1 MIEKYTIRTDLA
13 MEQKERFESDHVEV
27 SGVVLEEEYDEEK
40 EIKITTVRI
49 ETENGARTMGKPVG
63 TYLTLEAPNLAA
75 GDEGYH
81 REISETLAGFLA
93 GYIKDKKLEESG
105 KKSRKEQHSQK
116 QYSVLVVGLG
126 NREVTPDALG
136 PYVVDQLNITRHI
149 VQEYGRYAIEG
160 EDGRIVSAVVP
171 GVMAQT
177 GMETAEI
184 IRGIVCETNP
194 DMIIVIDALAAR
206 STKRLN
212 RTIQIS
218 DAGIH
223 PGAGV
228 GNHRSAITKDTMGI
242 PVIAIGVPTVVDA
255 ATIVNDTMENF
266 IASLEASESLR
277 GVGVV
282 LQGYSSAEKYELVKE
297 LISPHLNGMF
307 VTPKDI
313 DETVRRIS
321 YTISEALNI
330 LFSGKEEHILR
341 QQT

>member
-1 MIEKYTIRTDLA
+1 MMVEKYKIRTDLA

-49 ETENGARTMGKPVG
+49 ETENGAKAMGKPVG
-63 TYLTLEAPNLAA
+63 TYLTLEAPNMAA
-75 GDEGYH
+75 ADEGYH
-81 REISETLAGFLA
+81 REISETLAGFLEK
-93 GYIKDKKLEESG
+93 YMKDTEENQEKG
-105 KKSRKEQHSQK
+105 
-116 QYSVLVVGLG
+116 YSVLVVGLG

-136 PYVVDQLNITRHI
+136 PYVVDQLNVTRHI
-149 VQEYGRYAIEG
+149 VQEYGRYAVG
-160 EDGRIVSAVVP
+160 KGGSRIVSAIVP

-177 GMETAEI
+177 GMESAEI
-184 IRGIVCETNP
+184 IRGIVNETTP
-194 DMIIVIDALAAR
+194 DLIMVIDALAAR

-228 GNHRSAITKDTMGI
+228 GNHRSEITKDTMGI

-255 ATIVNDTMENF
+255 ATIVNDTMGNF
-266 IASLEASESLR
+266 ITALETSETLK

-282 LQGYSSAEKYELVKE
+282 LQGYNSAEKYELVKE
-297 LISPHLNGMF
+297 LIAPHLNGMF

-313 DETVRRIS
+313 DDTVRRIS
-321 YTISEALNI
+321 YTISEAMNM
-330 LFSGKEEHILR
+330 LFAGKEKIM
-341 QQT
+341 QS

>member
-1 MIEKYTIRTDLA
+1 MVEKYKIRTDLA

-27 SGVVLEEEYDEEK
+27 PGVVLEEEYDEEK

-49 ETENGARTMGKPVG
+49 ETENGAKTMGKPVG
-63 TYLTLEAPNLAA
+63 TYLTLEAPNMAA
-75 GDEGYH
+75 SDEGYH
-81 REISETLAGFLA
+81 REISETLAGFLEK
-93 GYIKDKKLEESG
+93 YMKDG
-105 KKSRKEQHSQK
+105 KEKE
-116 QYSVLVVGLG
+116 YSVLVVGLG

-149 VQEYGRYAIEG
+149 VQEYGRYAVDKNG
-160 EDGRIVSAVVP
+160 NRIVSAIVP

-184 IRGIVCETNP
+184 VQGIVKETHP

-206 STKRLN
+206 STRRLN

-228 GNHRSAITKDTMGI
+228 GNHRSEITKDAMGI
-242 PVIAIGVPTVVDA
+242 PVLAIGVPTVVDA

-266 IASLEASESLR
+266 IAALETSETLK

-282 LQGYSSAEKYELVKE
+282 LQGYNSAEKYELVKE
-297 LISPHLNGMF
+297 LIAPHLNGMF

-313 DETVRRIS
+313 DDTVRRIS
-321 YTISEALNI
+321 YTISEALNM
-330 LFSGKEEHILR
+330 LFTGQDMLPEDKEKNQR
-341 QQT
+341 N

>member
-1 MIEKYTIRTDLA
+1 MVEKYKIRTDLA

-49 ETENGARTMGKPVG
+49 ETENGAKAMGKPVG
-63 TYLTLEAPNLAA
+63 TYLTLEAPNMAA
-75 GDEGYH
+75 ADEGYH
-81 REISETLAGFLA
+81 REISETLAGFLEK
-93 GYIKDKKLEESG
+93 YMKDTEENQEKG
-105 KKSRKEQHSQK
+105 
-116 QYSVLVVGLG
+116 YSVLVVGLG

-136 PYVVDQLNITRHI
+136 PYVVDQLNVTRHI
-149 VQEYGRYAIEG
+149 VQEYGRYAVEKG
-160 EDGRIVSAVVP
+160 GSRIVSAIVP

-177 GMETAEI
+177 GMESAEI
-184 IRGIVCETNP
+184 IRGIVNETTP
-194 DMIIVIDALAAR
+194 DLIMVIDALAAR

-218 DAGIH
+218 DAGIY

-228 GNHRSAITKDTMGI
+228 GNHRSEITKDTMGI

-266 IASLEASESLR
+266 ITALETSETLK

-282 LQGYSSAEKYELVKE
+282 FQGYNSAEKYELVKE
-297 LISPHLNGMF
+297 LIAPHLNGMF

-313 DETVRRIS
+313 DDTVRRIS
-321 YTISEALNI
+321 YTISEAMNM
-330 LFSGKEEHILR
+330 LFAGKEKIM
-341 QQT
+341 QS

>member
-1 MIEKYTIRTDLA
+1 MMVEKYKIRTDLA

-49 ETENGARTMGKPVG
+49 ETENGAKAMGKPVG
-63 TYLTLEAPNLAA
+63 TYLTLEAPNMAA
-75 GDEGYH
+75 ADEGYH
-81 REISETLAGFLA
+81 REISETLAGFLEK
-93 GYIKDKKLEESG
+93 YMKDTEENQEKG
-105 KKSRKEQHSQK
+105 
-116 QYSVLVVGLG
+116 YSVLVVGLG

-136 PYVVDQLNITRHI
+136 PYVVDQLNVTRHI
-149 VQEYGRYAIEG
+149 VQEYGRYAVG
-160 EDGRIVSAVVP
+160 KGGSRIVSAIVP

-177 GMETAEI
+177 GMESAEI
-184 IRGIVCETNP
+184 IRGIVNETTP
-194 DMIIVIDALAAR
+194 DLIMVIDALAAR

-228 GNHRSAITKDTMGI
+228 GNHRSEITKDTMGI

-266 IASLEASESLR
+266 LCRLYTSETLK

-282 LQGYSSAEKYELVKE
+282 LQGYNSAEKYELVKE
-297 LISPHLNGMF
+297 LIAPHLNGMF

-313 DETVRRIS
+313 DDTVRRIS
-321 YTISEALNI
+321 YTISEAMNM
-330 LFSGKEEHILR
+330 LFAGKEKIM
-341 QQT
+341 QS